1 MKNLQ
6 KFLAWNKE
14 RVRKNRVS
22 LLTSAIVFLPTYLV
36 ASQFTSNYH
45 DGVFLSFLIAI
56 IIGISFGP
64 LISYFITRPPKK

>member
-14 RVRKNRVS
+14 RERKNRVS

-36 ASQFTSNYH
+36 VSQFTSKY
-45 DGVFLSFLIAI
+45 DDCVFLSFLIAI
-56 IIGISFGP
+56 IVGISFGP
-64 LISYFITRPPKK
+64 LVYYFLTRPPKK